1 MSDDDNKPQFDPEML
16 AAIKAQVIEEMKS
29 DEARQAE
36 EAKIRREKQRKEH
49 DEYIAMMKESE
60 DPWVEIEGWVE
71 TKEGV
76 RAELEWNDAF
86 VAYLREQGIPG
97 TDEDQVVQ
105 RWVAML
111 LYDMASQMDEKA
123 EDGKGD
129 FE

>member
-1 MSDDDNKPQFDPEML
+1 MSDDKQFDPDML

-29 DEARQAE
+29 EETRQKE
-36 EAKIRREKQRKEH
+36 EAKIRREKQKKEH
-49 DEYIAMMKESE
+49 DEYIAMMKASE

-71 TKEGV
+71 TSEGV

-86 VAYLREQGIPG
+86 VAYLRDQGIPG

-123 EDGKGD
+123 EEGKGD

>member
-1 MSDDDNKPQFDPEML
+1 MSEDKQIDPDL
-16 AAIKAQVIEEMKS
+16 IAAIKQQVIEDMKS
-29 DEARQAE
+29 EETRKAE
-36 EAKIRREKQRKEH
+36 EAKIRREQQKEEH
-49 DEYIAMMKESE
+49 DKYVEMMKASP
-60 DPWVEIEGWVE
+60 DPWVEVEGWTE
-71 TKEGV
+71 TAQGV

-97 TDEDQVVQ
+97 TDDEQVVQ

-123 EDGKGD
+123 EDEQGD

>member
-1 MSDDDNKPQFDPEML
+1 MSDDKKQFDPDML

-29 DEARQAE
+29 DEVRQKE
-36 EAKIRREKQRKEH
+36 EAKIRREKQKKEH

-86 VAYLREQGIPG
+86 VAYLRDQGIPG
-97 TDEDQVVQ
+97 TDEDRVSRRQE
-105 RWVAML
+105 MP
-111 LYDMASQMDEKA
+111 E
-123 EDGKGD
+123 
-129 FE
+129 

>member
-1 MSDDDNKPQFDPEML
+1 MSDNKQIDPDMI
-16 AAIKAQVIEEMKS
+16 AAIKAQVLEEMKS
-29 DEARQAE
+29 EETRKKE
-36 EAKIRREKQRKEH
+36 EAKIRREQQKKEH

-71 TKEGV
+71 TAQGV
-76 RAELEWNDAF
+76 RVELEWNDAF

-111 LYDMASQMDEKA
+111 LYDMANQMDEKA
-123 EDGKGD
+123 EGEKGE